1 MVIFTLPE
9 DTKKDFAANRINV
22 RASTTVKQTNIGIM
36 IVDIVISIFF
46 CCYISNPI
54 KPKKAKPIS
63 PVIKNAIP
71 TPLSGP
77 GM

>member
-1 MVIFTLPE
+1 MVNKVEPPSTSIVFSPLMVIFTLPE

-46 CCYISNPI
+46 V
-54 KPKKAKPIS
+54 
-63 PVIKNAIP
+63 VIFQIP
-71 TPLSGP
+71 
-77 GM
+77 